1 MRRLFH
7 QVLDVHAMRLNKY
20 EKPGTMMLNNLS
32 GVDFFPM
39 MDAVRERK
47 HVDRV
52 GPSGSRGYA
61 FRGYL

>member
-1 MRRLFH
+1 
-7 QVLDVHAMRLNKY
+7 
-20 EKPGTMMLNNLS
+20 MMLNHLS
-32 GVDFFPM
+32 GIDFYPM
-39 MDAVRERK
+39 MKTVRDRK